1 MCGLLAALLLDRYA
15 VVLLVKLERSVVA
28 DFERLHAVSSDVEQ
42 IITQER
48 YCCCFCSTNRGFSSE
63 FTPCLTLRRF
73 FSAES
78 RVWSKIPEGSTF
90 IYEGT

>member
-42 IITQER
+42 IIIQER

-73 FSAES
+73 FLQSPEFGAKFQ
-78 RVWSKIPEGSTF
+78 RVSTF